1 MPTISKRFML
11 FSSPHAFC
19 FTDLDLNSLS
29 FVSPEVA
36 GLSHTYSENFYI
48 SSHEQYF
55 SIYELSKRSCYR
67 IFGYPLLSEN
77 QRELL
82 LIFFYYGYLFV
93 LYSTCIYYFVMMT
106 LPYLGFT
113 KWEGSL
119 HPRFFTLVL
128 LFGIVSVLFV
138 IFLDSLEKF
147 FWLGR
152 IYHILMEL
160 NPNDLPSDEMALN
173 VAFHLFFY
181 PSFAWAVKRYTQHI
195 LHNDQKRKAGK
206 FILVYVFFDALVYF
220 YILISNQL
228 PPGFF

>member
-1 MPTISKRFML
+1 ML

-19 FTDLDLNSLS
+19 FTDLDLDSLS
-29 FVSPEVA
+29 FGSHGAAHFPTF
-36 GLSHTYSENFYI
+36 LSGDSYLSA
-48 SSHEQYF
+48 HEQYF

-67 IFGYPLLSEN
+67 VFGYPLLSET
-77 QRELL
+77 QRDFLL
-82 LIFFYYGYLFV
+82 ALFYYGYLFL

-113 KWEGSL
+113 RWEGSL

-128 LFGIVSVLFV
+128 LFGILSVLFV

-160 NPNDLPSDEMALN
+160 NPNDLPSEEIIVN
-173 VAFHLFFY
+173 VSFHLFFY
-181 PSFAWAVKRYTQHI
+181 PCFGWTVKRYTQHI
-195 LHNDQKRKAGK
+195 LHNDQKRKFGR
-206 FILVYVFFDALVYF
+206 FVLIYVFFDALIYL
-220 YILISNQL
+220 YILVTNQL